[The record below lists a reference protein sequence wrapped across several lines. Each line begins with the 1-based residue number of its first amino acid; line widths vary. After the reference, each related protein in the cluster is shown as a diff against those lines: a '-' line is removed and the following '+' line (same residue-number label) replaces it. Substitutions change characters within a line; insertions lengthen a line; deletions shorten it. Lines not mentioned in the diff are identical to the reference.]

1 MKKSSLTGFVV
12 AGLLAMFVNAAG
24 AAETLRF
31 ASAATPGDRAETAAM
46 RMIEI
51 INQKTGGR
59 YKVEYFGSSAL
70 GGERELTEGVK
81 LGTIDFGMTSTSAM
95 TTFVPQLAFYDMPF
109 LFRDAGHARRVATGA
124 VGNKLMTAMEASGIK
139 GLATAESGFRNMITN
154 KLAVTKPAD
163 MNGLKIRVIES
174 PAHIAAIKAM
184 GASPVPIAFPEVY
197 GSLQQGVVD
206 GLDLPIGNI
215 APPKLYEVT
224 KYVSLTE
231 HIYTPHV
238 FIMNL
243 ALFNKMSP
251 DDQKVMIEAAKEGAD
266 VERKMNDELVVK
278 WTDEL
283 KAKGMTIVPV
293 STEQK
298 AAFAERM
305 KPMWSQF
312 EGRIG
317 KGLIEE
323 AIAAP

>member
-1 MKKSSLTGFVV
+1 MFGLMATT
-12 AGLLAMFVNAAG
+12 LLAGPALAETWRFANAA
-24 AAETLRF
+24 A
-31 ASAATPGDRAETAAM
+31 PGDRADTAAK
-46 RMIEI
+46 RLVEI
-51 INQKTGGR
+51 VNQKMGGR
-59 YKVEYFGSSAL
+59 NKIEYFGSSSL

-109 LFRDAGHARRVATGA
+109 VFRDSAHARSVATGA
-124 VGNKLMTAMEASGIK
+124 VGNKLLVAMEAAGIK

-154 KLAVTKPAD
+154 KTGVTKPAD
-163 MNGLKIRVIES
+163 MAGMKIRVIES
-174 PAHIAAIKAM
+174 PSHIAAIKAM
-184 GASPVPIAFPEVY
+184 GAAAVPIAFPEVY

-215 APPKLYEVT
+215 APYKLYEVV
-224 KYVSLTE
+224 KFVSLTE

-243 ALFNKMSP
+243 DVFKKLSA
-251 DDQKVMIEAAKEGAD
+251 DDQKIILDAAKEASD
-266 VERKMNDELVVK
+266 LERKTNDELVVQ

-283 KAKGMTIVPV
+283 KSKGMTIVPV
-293 STEQK
+293 TTQQK
-298 AAFAERM
+298 GVFAEQM
-305 KPMWSQF
+305 KPVWAQF

-323 AIAAP
+323 AIATK

>member
-1 MKKSSLTGFVV
+1 MHNALKLLSV
-12 AGLLAMFVNAAG
+12 ALFAAF
-24 AAETLRF
+24 ATSAHSAETLRF
-31 ASAATPGDRAETAAM
+31 ASAATPGDRAETAAL

-59 YKVEYFGSSAL
+59 YKIDYFGSSAL

-81 LGTIDFGMTSTSAM
+81 LGTIDFGMTSSSAM

-109 LFRDAGHARRVATGA
+109 LFRDAAHARKVATGS
-124 VGNKLMTAMEASGIK
+124 VGNKLMVSMESAGIK

-154 KLAVTKPAD
+154 KTSVTKPAD
-163 MNGLKIRVIES
+163 MSGLKIRVIES
-174 PAHIAAIKAM
+174 PAHIAAIRAM

-197 GSLQQGVVD
+197 GSLQQGLVD

-243 ALFNKMSP
+243 DLFKKMSAE
-251 DDQKVMIEAAKEGAD
+251 DQKVVLDAAKEGAD
-266 VERKMNDELVVK
+266 LERKMNDELVVK
-278 WTDEL
+278 WSDEL
-283 KAKGMTIVPV
+283 KSKGMTIVPV

-305 KPMWSQF
+305 KPMWGQF

-323 AIAAP
+323 AIATQ